1 MAKFA
6 AVPILRGLQLA
17 MALTSLGLSAKVV
30 NWYMMGSRTSSPE
43 AFVFL
48 IFTSLFSLF
57 SLVYLVVVPRFAPRF
72 AQPYASIA
80 VDMTNTALYFA
91 GFIALAV
98 FMTNLTFCRGTV
110 CAVGRADAVF
120 AAAQFTV
127 WIASTILMAKDLFVN
142 SSRVPKDINH
152 EDSNHE
158 DSNHEMSQA

>member
-6 AVPILRGLQLA
+6 AVPVLRALQLA

-152 EDSNHE
+152 EDTNHE
-158 DSNHEMSQA
+158 DTNHEMSQA